1 MAMEAL
7 PTRVDRL
14 EEMMAELT
22 ANVNQLTVEMREYK
36 EESRREIRAYREES
50 RHEMREFRE
59 EMREFRHQSQQE
71 MNVLREEMREYKRT
85 SQREIREYRDT
96 SQQEI
101 RVLQETTE
109 RQIREYRDTS
119 QQEIRILQ
127 ETTERQIREYRDIS
141 QQEIRALQETTEQQI
156 QDHREA
162 SEQGLR
168 EMRQSIAEVYQ
179 KMGTLAEDLVAP
191 SVPRILESVVDC
203 SAEPEMLGVRMRK
216 RLPDGRSQEYDVVA
230 ICDDF
235 LLINET
241 KSRLRPEDVP
251 AFVERLEQVREFFPE
266 YADKRVIGALA
277 TFYVDQSLVV
287 HGERQGLIM
296 LGVIGGLLEV
306 LNRAGFEPKM
316 F

>member
-1 MAMEAL
+1 MAMETL

-14 EEMMAELT
+14 EDIMAELT
-22 ANVNQLTVEMREYK
+22 ANVNQLTIEMREYK
-36 EESRREIRAYREES
+36 EESRREM
-50 RHEMREFRE
+50 HEFRE
-59 EMREFRHQSQQE
+59 EMRGFKDAMSVFEYEARRE
-71 MNVLREEMREYKRT
+71 M
-85 SQREIREYRDT
+85 
-96 SQQEI
+96 
-101 RVLQETTE
+101 
-109 RQIREYRDTS
+109 
-119 QQEIRILQ
+119 
-127 ETTERQIREYRDIS
+127 
-141 QQEIRALQETTEQQI
+141 
-156 QDHREA
+156 
-162 SEQGLR
+162 R
-168 EMRQSIAEVYQ
+168 EMRQSIAQAYQ

-191 SVPRILESVVDC
+191 SVPRILERVIDC
-203 SAEPEMLGVRMRK
+203 SEEPEMLGVRMRK

-241 KSRLRPEDVP
+241 KSRLSPEDMP

-306 LNRAGFEPKM
+306 LNRAGFEPKV